1 MFEITFEGK
10 NRSFM
15 KWTSGLGILI
25 NYMHGF
31 ATLYFENPQYEY
43 YEKVHLMINYE
54 TKTYTSVDIVIS
66 FEMLL
71 VFSSRET
78 CFLIG

>member
-1 MFEITFEGK
+1 
-10 NRSFM
+10 M

-43 YEKVHLMINYE
+43 YEKVHIMINYE
-54 TKTYTSVDIVIS
+54 TETYTSVDVVIS
-66 FEMLL
+66 F
-71 VFSSRET
+71 
-78 CFLIG
+78 